1 MAKYIA
7 TILIDVEE
15 IFEGRKSDKTMIQ
28 KFLDNK
34 IKIENVNESMF
45 RVGKVVMKINDV
57 KIKIMTID

>member
-7 TILIDVEE
+7 TVLLDVEE